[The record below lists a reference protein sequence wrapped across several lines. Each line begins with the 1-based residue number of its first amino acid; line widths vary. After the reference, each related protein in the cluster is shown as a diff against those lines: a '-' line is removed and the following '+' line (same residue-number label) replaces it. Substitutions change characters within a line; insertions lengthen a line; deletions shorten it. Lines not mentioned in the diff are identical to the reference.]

1 MEDMNL
7 TNSNVNSENSVATSN
22 VLPESPV
29 VGFQAVDAEGHVL
42 GFVSKADLVNEAKQA
57 LYADLAVMAQNRP
70 TTLEISPIA
79 DVSTMSATDEYEDQ
93 LQIVSDAPFL
103 RGLDALG
110 NPIRIS
116 KQDVASVVGELIG
129 IDNDWIR
136 ARGYILAGQDLNDL
150 IIPGVYTYYVEIGA
164 ILNGPTIERM
174 VLLVFKSSMHIS
186 QIAVSVAD
194 NKFKFRGSTNEGK
207 TWCDW
212 MSL

>member
-1 MEDMNL
+1 M
-7 TNSNVNSENSVATSN
+7 
-22 VLPESPV
+22 
-29 VGFQAVDAEGHVL
+29 
-42 GFVSKADLVNEAKQA
+42 
-57 LYADLAVMAQNRP
+57 
-70 TTLEISPIA
+70 
-79 DVSTMSATDEYEDQ
+79 
-93 LQIVSDAPFL
+93 
-103 RGLDALG
+103 
-110 NPIRIS
+110 
-116 KQDVASVVGELIG
+116 GELIG

-150 IIPGVYTYYVEIGA
+150 IIPGVYTYYVELGA

>member
-150 IIPGVYTYYVEIGA
+150 IIPGVYTYYVELGA